1 LVSRPPASNAAASRS
16 SGSAKVSPPRKNIG
30 IYGLGR
36 FGRFYAELLSGYAVV
51 KAYSRN
57 PEAPLPDGVRRIDE
71 EEICAQPVIILCVAI
86 SALPEVLQGLAAKL
100 KPGTL
105 VMDTCS
111 VKSMPVQWME
121 EFLPPEV
128 KILATHPMFGPDSAQ
143 GGIAGLPMILH
154 PVRIGSAEV
163 AQWRLFFER
172 VGLSVQIMEPELH
185 DRQAAFTQGLTHYL
199 GRVLAELDLE
209 PSRMASLGYRKLL
222 EIIEQTCNDSWQ
234 LFYDL
239 QQYNPYTREMRD
251 RLADS
256 LSRIKKRL
264 DEHQRS

>member
-1 LVSRPPASNAAASRS
+1 LRQSRRPSASNT
-16 SGSAKVSPPRKNIG
+16 VSPPQKDLG

-36 FGRFYAELLSGYAVV
+36 FGRFYAELLSRYAEV
-51 KAYSRN
+51 KAFSRN
-57 PEAPLPDGVRRIDE
+57 PESQLPAGVLRVDE
-71 EEICAQPVIILCVAI
+71 AGLCDQPVIILCVAI
-86 SALPEVLQGLAAKL
+86 SALPEVLRRLAPKL

-111 VKSMPVQWME
+111 VKSMPVQWMT

-128 KILATHPMFGPDSAQ
+128 KILATHPMFGPDSAR
-143 GGIAGLPMILH
+143 GGIEGLPMILH
-154 PVRIGSAEV
+154 PVRLSSPELV
-163 AQWRLFFER
+163 RWQLFFEQ
-172 VGLSVQIMEPELH
+172 VGLSVQLMEPELH

-209 PSRMASLGYRKLL
+209 PSRIASLGYRKLL

-239 QQYNPYTREMRD
+239 QQYNPYTREMRE
-251 RLADS
+251 RLAAS
-256 LSRIKKRL
+256 LSRIKTRL